1 MLDSSL
7 FGVEYCCT
15 SLIKSGG
22 QAGSKGSV
30 KHEIQRLSSLAIIT
44 TKYGLGANGAP
55 HSVIDFGVEKLS
67 NPSADVR
74 NEAIH
79 LLAVCSTKEQK
90 LVAAQL

>member
-15 SLIKSGG
+15 SLMKPGTL
-22 QAGSKGSV
+22 ATKTSV
-30 KHEIQRLSSLAIIT
+30 KQEIQKLSSLIVIT
-44 TKYGLGANGAP
+44 NKYGLGANGAP

-74 NEAIH
+74 N
-79 LLAVCSTKEQK
+79 
-90 LVAAQL
+90 